1 MVNTEKLNQAERG
14 LELIQNFD
22 PTSLGRSADLGKYLN
37 FEEIVPDALELID
50 TYKQIPLSVL
60 RKLTPTLLDAIIGQA
75 QIDTKLFEQITTFES
90 TAPNA
95 SAARDQL
102 ISTIKQRRDTLF
114 QSVFNI
120 VSYANT
126 QYTDIKKIKKD
137 ADEAIKTI
145 KKSTDEV
152 IGQLEKNKT
161 ESDKVLSAIRQT
173 AGEQGVS
180 QQAFYFKS
188 EAANEEIQAG
198 AWLSKIYWLTGI
210 ISTYV
215 IANLLMHKCSWLA
228 PSSNYEAVQ
237 FISSKLLIFGFLAY
251 LLILSARNYAS
262 HKHNAV
268 VNRHRE
274 NALLTYKTL
283 VEAGN
288 EESTQDIVL
297 AYAAACIFSPQET
310 GFTNNKNE
318 LSGSKSILELITKSP
333 KASE

>member
-1 MVNTEKLNQAERG
+1 MVDTEKLNQAERA
-14 LELIQNFD
+14 LEFVQTFD
-22 PTSLGRSADLGKYLN
+22 PNSLGRSSDLGKYLN
-37 FEEIVPDALELID
+37 FEEIVPAAEELIGI
-50 TYKQIPLSVL
+50 YKQIPITVL
-60 RKLTPTLLDAIIGQA
+60 KELASGLLDIIIGQA

-95 SAARDQL
+95 SVARDQL
-102 ISTIKQRRDTLF
+102 INAFKQRRDNLF
-114 QSVFNI
+114 QNVFNI
-120 VSYANT
+120 VSYANA

-180 QQAFYFKS
+180 QQAIYFKS
-188 EAANEEIQAG
+188 EAANEETQAET
-198 AWLSKIYWLTGI
+198 WLSKIYWLTGI

-228 PSSNYEAVQ
+228 PSSSYEVVQ
-237 FISSKLLIFGFLAY
+237 FTSSKLLIFGFLAY
-251 LLILSARNYAS
+251 LLILSARNYSA